1 VQQDKFAQA
10 VEDLRQAFLLSEI
23 DFSVAGSIDL
33 KAQDA
38 TRLILGRLAAYERL
52 DTYIKTRVQKH
63 LRGSLDH
70 VMVETIAFFLRSYLK
85 QNGVTTLDVHAEKTL
100 QSKRPDISIWKGQ
113 KAIASIE
120 AKVQMGWGR
129 STVDVG
135 FRKREQELLAR
146 GIPIDNQFTVVAT
159 QVNWE
164 RSNAPEWGNRWLVLT
179 EGGLS
184 EDPQIVHAIE
194 STFLHILNL
203 K

>member
-1 VQQDKFAQA
+1 MHTDQFAQA
-10 VEDLRQAFLLSEI
+10 VENLRQAFLMAEI
-23 DFSVAGSIDL
+23 DFSVAGTIDL

-52 DTYIKTRVQKH
+52 DSYIKTRVQKH

-70 VMVETIAFFLRSYLK
+70 VMVETIAFFLRAYLK

-100 QSKRPDISIWKGQ
+100 QSKRPDISIWKDQ

-129 STVDVG
+129 STVDAG

-146 GIPIDNQFTVVAT
+146 GIPLNNQFTVVAT

-164 RSNAPEWGNRWLVLT
+164 RSTAPEWGTRWHVLT

-184 EDPQIVHAIE
+184 ADPQIVHPIE
-194 STFLHILNL
+194 STFLHISNL

>member
-1 VQQDKFAQA
+1 MQHDKFAQA
-10 VEDLRQAFLLSEI
+10 IDDLRQWFLLSEV

-85 QNGVTTLDVHAEKTL
+85 QNGIPHLDVHAEKTL
-100 QSKRPDISIWKGQ
+100 RSKRPDISIWKDG

-120 AKVQMGWGR
+120 AKVQMGWSR
-129 STVDVG
+129 STVDAG

-146 GIPIDNQFTVVAT
+146 GIPLDNQFTVVAT

-164 RSNAPEWGNRWLVLT
+164 RSNAPEWGNRWHVLT

-184 EDPQIVHAIE
+184 SSPKIVHPIE
-194 STFLHILNL
+194 STFLHISNL
-203 K
+203 

>member
-1 VQQDKFAQA
+1 MHKDQFAQA
-10 VEDLRQAFLLSEI
+10 VEDLRQAFLMAEI
-23 DFSVAGSIDL
+23 DFSVAGTIDL

-52 DTYIKTRVQKH
+52 DSYIKTRVQKH

-85 QNGVTTLDVHAEKTL
+85 QNGITHLDVHAEKTL
-100 QSKRPDISIWKGQ
+100 KSKRPDISIWKDQ
-113 KAIASIE
+113 VAIASIE

-129 STVDVG
+129 STVDAG

-146 GIPIDNQFTVVAT
+146 GIPLYNQFTVVAT

-164 RSNAPEWGNRWLVLT
+164 RSNAPEWGNRWHVLT
-179 EGGLS
+179 EDGLS
-184 EDPQIVHAIE
+184 SLPKIVHAIE
-194 STFLHILNL
+194 NAFLHISHL
-203 K
+203 

>member
-1 VQQDKFAQA
+1 MQHDKFAQA
-10 VEDLRQAFLLSEI
+10 VEDLRQSFLLSEL
-23 DFSVAGSIDL
+23 DFSAAGSIDL

-52 DTYIKTRVQKH
+52 DTYIKTRIQKH

-70 VMVETIAFFLRSYLK
+70 AMVETIAFFLRSYLK
-85 QNGVTTLDVHAEKTL
+85 QNGKTHLDVHAEKTL
-100 QSKRPDISIWKGQ
+100 NSKRPDISVWKDG

-129 STVDVG
+129 STVDAG

-146 GIPIDNQFTVVAT
+146 GIPLDNQFTVVAT

-164 RSNAPEWGNRWLVLT
+164 RSTAPEWGNRWHVLT

-184 EDPQIVHAIE
+184 EDPRIIHPIE
-194 STFLHILNL
+194 NTFLHISNL
-203 K
+203 